1 MYNPKTTATGDSVWG
16 KGKQN
21 PVRSD
26 VQSYSQVFISNLAFK
41 EAENFKTEK
50 SASAVNQ

>member
-1 MYNPKTTATGDSVWG
+1 MYTPKTTATDDSVRR

-26 VQSYSQVFISNLAFK
+26 VQSYSQVFVSNLAFK

-50 SASAVNQ
+50 SGSAVNQ